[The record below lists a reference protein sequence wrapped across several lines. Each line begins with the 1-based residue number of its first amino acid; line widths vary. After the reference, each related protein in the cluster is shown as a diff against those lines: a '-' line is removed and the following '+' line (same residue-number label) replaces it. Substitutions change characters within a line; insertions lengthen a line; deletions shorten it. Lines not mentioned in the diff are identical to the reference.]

1 MKIDES
7 CINHNALRL
16 IHEKVSGLYEYT
28 DDNTDF
34 ENMRLAI
41 LGEIRGI
48 CTLTEVLKEVL
59 QA

>member
-16 IHEKVSGLYEYT
+16 IHELASDVYENVSPEEGF
-28 DDNTDF
+28 DNARI
-34 ENMRLAI
+34 EK

-48 CTLTEVLKEVL
+48 CVLATALKDVLKS
-59 QA
+59 